1 MLDRHYLIYTIPE
14 KGDGIFDKL
23 TSKETIRA
31 VWDDIEQGRRI
42 APDVHQQCGLSVE
55 SILRESVLRKTLDN
69 ITVVFIAFKN
79 FQDKVFGEAREN
91 CENILHSDRS
101 SKTNLKDQG
110 YDRRERVRTQPDA
123 ENSQASMNDIS
134 NISARESTEKYVAS
148 LLTKASGGQQM
159 TTLSDRRALLN
170 KVDANV
176 ETNYN
181 SSAIQRAISKRLIS
195 PDVRSDGDEGFKN
208 SSLRSINMNS
218 KGDMSKLSLGSTF
231 K

>member
-1 MLDRHYLIYTIPE
+1 
-14 KGDGIFDKL
+14 
-23 TSKETIRA
+23 
-31 VWDDIEQGRRI
+31 
-42 APDVHQQCGLSVE
+42 
-55 SILRESVLRKTLDN
+55 
-69 ITVVFIAFKN
+69 
-79 FQDKVFGEAREN
+79 
-91 CENILHSDRS
+91 
-101 SKTNLKDQG
+101 
-110 YDRRERVRTQPDA
+110 
-123 ENSQASMNDIS
+123 
-134 NISARESTEKYVAS
+134 
-148 LLTKASGGQQM
+148 M